1 MSKALLVIDVTDAY
15 LNDHKPDYDDIPVF
29 IQGIVNRVSQGQ
41 DALVLFFTDFTTA
54 NFPQEFLPLL
64 AYYGPAIYKTDF
76 SAFDYDPTSESE
88 LHETLQGHGI
98 TTVEVCGLYA
108 NWCIADTVQDA
119 LELGYKVVLNPTIV
133 LGENG
138 KIRPDLIYL
147 ENEGAV
153 LI

>member
-1 MSKALLVIDVTDAY
+1 MRALLVIDVTDVY

-41 DALVLFFTDFTTA
+41 DALVLFFTDFSSA
-54 NFPQEFLPLL
+54 NFPQEFSPLL
-64 AYYGPAIYKTDF
+64 DKHGPAIWKVGF
-76 SAFDYDPTSESE
+76 SAFDYKPIDESE
-88 LHETLQGHGI
+88 LHDTLQNHGI
-98 TTVEVCGLYA
+98 TTVEVCGLYCK
-108 NWCIADTVQDA
+108 WCVAETCTDA
-119 LELGYKVVLNPTIV
+119 LSLGYEVLLNPAIV

-138 KIRPDLIYL
+138 KIRPDLAYL